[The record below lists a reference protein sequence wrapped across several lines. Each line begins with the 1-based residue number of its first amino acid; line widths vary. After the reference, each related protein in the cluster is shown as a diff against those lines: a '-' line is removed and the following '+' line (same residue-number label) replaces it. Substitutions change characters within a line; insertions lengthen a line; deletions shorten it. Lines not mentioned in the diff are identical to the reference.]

1 MNKKEIATGIYVYEN
16 VVPGYETIIEE
27 LESAAAK
34 KIVTWLAASVKSD
47 DYDSV
52 DTTKRDTQTLGI
64 PYFNPS
70 EQTGSFYDLLSKRL
84 FDAFDPVERD
94 YCSTFGINM
103 SWHDLYGVLKYG
115 VGQKFTNH
123 IDDHKDY
130 LRRMSTVYYLN
141 DDYTGGEINFPRFG
155 VSYKPKANEMI
166 VFPSNFVYNHSV
178 SEVTNGTR
186 YAVVSW
192 LH

>member
-1 MNKKEIATGIYVYEN
+1 MNKREIATGIYVYEN
-16 VVPGYETIIEE
+16 VVPGYETIIDE
-27 LESAAAK
+27 LETAAQQG
-34 KIVTWLAASVKSD
+34 IVTWLAASVKSD

-52 DTTKRDTQTLGI
+52 DKSKRDTQTLGI
-64 PYFNPS
+64 PYPKGDFDSGN
-70 EQTGSFYDLLSKRL
+70 FYSRMAKKLHE
-84 FDAFDPVERD
+84 AFDPIEQD
-94 YCSTFGINM
+94 YCATFGINM

-130 LRRMSTVYYLN
+130 LRRMSTVYYIN
-141 DDYTGGEINFPRFG
+141 DDYSGGEINFPRFG

>member
-1 MNKKEIATGIYVYEN
+1 MNKEEIAPGIFIYKDVIAEH
-16 VVPGYETIIEE
+16 ELIIPEI
-27 LESAAAK
+27 ESAAASG
-34 KIVTWLAASVKSD
+34 VATWLAASVKSD

-52 DTTKRDTQTLGI
+52 DTSKRDTLTMGI
-64 PYFNPS
+64 PYPKEESDSQN
-70 EQTGSFYDLLSKRL
+70 FYATLARK
-84 FDAFDPVERD
+84 FHNAFDPVERD
-94 YCSTFGINM
+94 YCQHFGINM
-103 SWHDLYGVLKYG
+103 SWHDLYGILKYG

-141 DDYTGGEINFPRFG
+141 DDYKGGQINFPRFDI
-155 VSYKPKANEMI
+155 SYKPKANEMI
-166 VFPSNFVYNHSV
+166 VFPSNYVYNHSV
-178 SEVTNGTR
+178 TEVTNGTR